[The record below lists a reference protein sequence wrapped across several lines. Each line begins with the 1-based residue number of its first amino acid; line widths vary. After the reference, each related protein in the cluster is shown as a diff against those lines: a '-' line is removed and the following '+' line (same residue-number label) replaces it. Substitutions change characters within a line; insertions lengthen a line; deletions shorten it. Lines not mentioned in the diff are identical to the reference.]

1 MGSVQPG
8 WEVGSLSFGDLDGT
22 ERAETPRTWRAH
34 LILRIV
40 GLPVREEDEAEL
52 LRAFDDAFPLIR
64 ALPGCSHLALIGR
77 RGGPDYLTL
86 SVWESARALDE
97 YRKSPLFARIWPR
110 IRKTLRADPWAE
122 SYNFVAGDGPWG
134 GEAAT

>member
-1 MGSVQPG
+1 MGSP
-8 WEVGSLSFGDLDGT
+8 SFGDLDGA
-22 ERAETPRTWRAH
+22 ERAETPWTWRAH

-40 GLPVREEDEAEL
+40 GLPVREEDEPEL

-64 ALPGCSHLALIGR
+64 ALPGCNHLALIGR

-86 SVWESARALDE
+86 SVWESAQALED

-110 IRKTLRADPWAE
+110 IRKTLRDDPWAE
-122 SYNFVAGDGPWG
+122 SYDFVAGDGPWG
-134 GEAAT
+134 SEAAT